1 MPAPLNGHAFVPV
14 LLEHLQAAT
23 KKGLPLGAL
32 VLWGMIRH
40 DMPDAGR
47 PVEVSE
53 KELAQ
58 RFGVARRTLGRW
70 LTDLKV
76 QGWLVSESRAGFS
89 SFYRALL
96 SDEKAGGGTT
106 PVSRPL
112 DTDVQGGT
120 TPVSRPLDTD
130 VQGGTTPVSRG
141 VRHPCPEGYD
151 TRVQGGTT
159 PVSRQQLRIKR
170 DERAAQKKR
179 TRRGKGAAPPDPRVK
194 TFIDWFCKA
203 HQTATGTSY
212 VVCGAKDGAL
222 IKGLLRKLDGDGRDP
237 LVDLQAAAEAM
248 FADGWGREHASIGVL
263 ASQINTWRKKGGQAK
278 APGAKYAGGF

>member
-1 MPAPLNGHAFVPV
+1 LPAPLNGHAFVPV

-40 DMPDAGR
+40 DMPDAER

-130 VQGGTTPVSRG
+130 VQGGTTPVSR
-141 VRHPCPEGYD
+141 
-151 TRVQGGTT
+151 
-159 PVSRQQLRIKR
+159 QQLRTRR

-248 FADGWGREHASIGVL
+248 LADKWGKDRASIGL
-263 ASQINTWRKKGGQAK
+263 LSSQINTWRKKGGQAK